1 MTTRHVTPRIP
12 MSSGSSRDPVRWP
25 RFCGIVLLGL
35 AAAWAGARAIHGAMA
50 DRETGAISEPALL
63 ALGTLPPFAL
73 TERSEHP
80 VTLVNLRGFVWIAT
94 FFFSRCGDT
103 CPLQIERMA
112 ALGAEFSP
120 ASRLRMVAITVDPAY
135 DTPAVLTAYADHLA
149 LDRDRFLVLTG
160 DRGTIAGLARQ
171 GFKLAVGEVE
181 GGRGD
186 GGLLVAHSDR
196 LALVDGDGQLRDT
209 YPTRDPEA
217 LARLR
222 RDLRE
227 LLDMR
232 APSSTAGSPGPS
244 PSTHA
249 ARGTP

>member
-1 MTTRHVTPRIP
+1 
-12 MSSGSSRDPVRWP
+12 MSSGP
-25 RFCGIVLLGL
+25 RRRGVSWLRACAIGLLGL
-35 AAAWAGARAIHGAMA
+35 AALWAGGRLMSGAMA
-50 DRETGAISEPALL
+50 SREVDPVSDPPLSTLGA
-63 ALGTLPPFAL
+63 LPPFAL
-73 TERSEHP
+73 IERSERP
-80 VTLVNLRGFVWIAT
+80 VTLADLRGFVWVAT

-103 CPLQIERMA
+103 CPLQVARMA
-112 ALGAEFSP
+112 TLGAEFSH

-149 LDRDRFLVLTG
+149 LDRDRFLLLTG
-160 DRGTIAGLARQ
+160 DRGAIVGLARQ

-181 GGRGD
+181 GGPGD
-186 GGLLVAHSDR
+186 GSLLVAHSDR
-196 LALVDGDGQLRDT
+196 LALVDGYGQLRGT

-227 LLDMR
+227 LLDVR